1 MPPRLALDSSAVTGP
16 DDAREQE
23 RIFAPVVVSRASTA
37 IVDQIRS
44 AILSGRLE
52 QGERLPPER
61 ALAEQFGVS
70 RVTVRDGLRAL
81 EAMGLIEVRVGAR
94 GGAFV
99 TVPSGSLVGQ
109 TMSDM
114 MLMSALTPE
123 DIMEARLVVE
133 LGTVSLACARA
144 SDEDLARL
152 RQLCERGRVELK
164 AKTYTRELS
173 WEFHSLL
180 AEAAHNPAIDGLTH
194 SFRSTLSMHPVRAR
208 EGPKAHA
215 LTVDEHFRIVEA
227 LERRDA
233 AGARREIAAHLLRGT
248 GAEDRAAPLLESWG
262 DVAPARRRT
271 RRA

>member
-1 MPPRLALDSSAVTGP
+1 VA
-16 DDAREQE
+16 DDQRDREDQE
-23 RIFAPVVVSRASTA
+23 GIFAPVVVSRASTA
-37 IVDQIRS
+37 IVEQIRS
-44 AILSGRLE
+44 AIVSGRLA

-61 ALAEQFGVS
+61 ALAERFGVS
-70 RVTVRDGLRAL
+70 RVTVRDALRGL

-114 MLMSALTPE
+114 MLMSALTPG
-123 DIMEARLVVE
+123 DIVEARLVVE

-144 SDEDLARL
+144 SDDDLARL
-152 RQLCERGRVELK
+152 RELCERGRAELK

-180 AEAAHNPAIDGLTH
+180 AETTHNPAIDGLTH

-208 EGPKAHA
+208 EGAKAHA
-215 LTVDEHFRIVEA
+215 LTVDEHFRILEA

-233 AGARREIAAHLLRGT
+233 MEARREIAAHLLRGT
-248 GAEDRAAPLLESWG
+248 GAEERAEPLLESWG
-262 DVAPARRRT
+262 DVTPAARRRA
-271 RRA
+271 RRG